1 MIQDF
6 DFSSVINSLGGGR
19 RLAKTLS
26 VYTGHSL
33 NEKTVYSWKQ
43 QGIPDRWKPAII
55 KLLVKSG
62 LEVNKDLLPPGMTVS
77 NFQDSYSS
85 EYNFLNSDQVDNKNL
100 II

>member
-1 MIQDF
+1 MLQDNN
-6 DFSSVINSLGGGR
+6 FSSIITVLGGGR

-26 VYTGHSL
+26 EYTGHIL

-62 LEVNKDLLPPGMTVS
+62 LSVPKEFLPP
-77 NFQDSYSS
+77 
-85 EYNFLNSDQVDNKNL
+85 
-100 II
+100 